1 MVSDKGIVRGTGLVD
16 ILDDGD
22 AVMADKGLIIHN
34 LLTLNKVHLISP
46 ASCGPQL
53 TARGTT
59 YSRRVASLRSHVER
73 YILKRKQ
80 FQIPSVTIPLSLKP
94 MLDRIF
100 FLAAALCKMNTKPIR
115 PKVNGQL
122 YLKHDEIH
130 LENFIISCPIV
141 MLAVGRLTLKIFTST
156 Q

>member
-1 MVSDKGIVRGTGLVD
+1 
-16 ILDDGD
+16 
-22 AVMADKGLIIHN
+22 MADKGLIIHD

-46 ASCGPQL
+46 ASCRGPQL

-59 YSRRVASLRSHVER
+59 CSRRVASLRSHVER

-80 FQIPSVTIPLSLKP
+80 FRILSVTIPLSLKP
-94 MLDRIF
+94 MLDRII

-141 MLAVGRLTLKIFTST
+141 MLAVSRLTLKIFTST